1 MIFPFL
7 SDLMYPGTP
16 VLTRTIKYGIV
27 YFSIM
32 QLPRGTFHSIKKGIL
47 FRLLLDVLEKNRFT
61 GYCTVSRGPDTCTL
75 VLNSGIYILADYDK
89 SEGEAAWQKILKL
102 LDQKVD
108 AGLTTLNTV
117 QLQLV
122 MEFNPHAVLPAFIR
136 KSPAGQVSQGITDR
150 GTRKR
155 GDISGNTNPGASLEL
170 QKTRNLPAGTE
181 KVEAEKVEAETIP
194 AGRVPAPGTVQS
206 ADVQQ
211 AADKGSTENR
221 SDIDRELETLDTMDI
236 DEMTK
241 KIRRNWKV
249 TMEQLDLDY
258 LVENREDYE

>member
-1 MIFPFL
+1 
-7 SDLMYPGTP
+7 
-16 VLTRTIKYGIV
+16 
-27 YFSIM
+27 M

-61 GYCTVSRGPDTCTL
+61 GYCTISRGPDTCTL

-89 SEGEAAWQKILKL
+89 FEGEAAWQKIQKL

-117 QLQLV
+117 QLQLA
-122 MEFNPHAVLPAFIR
+122 MEFNPHAVLPAFVR
-136 KSPAGQVSQGITDR
+136 KSPAGQVSTGITDR
-150 GTRKR
+150 GTGRR
-155 GDISGNTNPGASLEL
+155 GDISGDTNPGASPEL

-181 KVEAEKVEAETIP
+181 KVEAETIP
-194 AGRVPAPGTVQS
+194 AGQGPAPGTVHS
-206 ADVQQ
+206 ADVHQ
-211 AADKGSTENR
+211 AADKGPTENR

-249 TMEQLDLDY
+249 TMEQLNLDY